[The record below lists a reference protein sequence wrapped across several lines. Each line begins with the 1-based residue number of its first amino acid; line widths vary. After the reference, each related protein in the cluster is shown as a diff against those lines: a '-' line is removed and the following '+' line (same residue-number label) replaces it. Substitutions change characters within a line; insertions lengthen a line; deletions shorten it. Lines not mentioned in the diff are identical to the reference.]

1 MQIGIL
7 LGLRFCLLGCYYTKD
22 TRLRR
27 DLNAS
32 DLSATDI
39 HKEFTPRQQDYDVK
53 KKIASELSCNLSS

>member
-1 MQIGIL
+1 V
-7 LGLRFCLLGCYYTKD
+7 LGYYYTKD

-39 HKEFTPRQQDYDVK
+39 HKEFTPTRQDYDATDTKCSGFKNIHIV
-53 KKIASELSCNLSS
+53 SQ